1 MSPIYWEMFNNPTLL
16 RQHWKARAEKAEKRW
31 ELVKSKFPGV
41 AETIEDLI
49 EKEEGEKR

>member
-1 MSPIYWEMFNNPTLL
+1 MDYAITA
-16 RQHWKARAEKAEKRW
+16 ARCW

-49 EKEEGEKR
+49 EKEENEHGE